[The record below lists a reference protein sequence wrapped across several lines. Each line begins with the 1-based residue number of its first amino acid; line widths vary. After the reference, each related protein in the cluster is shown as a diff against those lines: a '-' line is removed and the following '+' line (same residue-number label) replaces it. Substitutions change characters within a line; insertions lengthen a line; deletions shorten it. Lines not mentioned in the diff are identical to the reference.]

1 MNFYLDNPEM
11 KFYLSH
17 PLLKHI
23 VELKERNYADF
34 GKYDYAPENF
44 EDAMDS
50 YERIISLAG
59 DICAN
64 VIAPNAEAVD
74 AEGPHVENNRM
85 IYASKTY
92 DNLKA
97 CRQAGLHGVL
107 MPRRYGGLNFPQF
120 VYAPINEMMS
130 TADTGLRISGLCR
143 IVSLPSTNSATRSS
157 ARSIFLLYVTVQ
169 QCLWTLPSLMP
180 VLTCRVSC

>member
-1 MNFYLDNPEM
+1 MMNFYLDNPEM

-44 EDAMDS
+44 DDAMDS

-120 VYAPINEMMS
+120 VYAPINEMMA
-130 TADTGLRISGLCR
+130 TADTGFENIWS
-143 IVSLPSTNSATRSS
+143 
-157 ARSIFLLYVTVQ
+157 
-169 QCLWTLPSLMP
+169 
-180 VLTCRVSC
+180 